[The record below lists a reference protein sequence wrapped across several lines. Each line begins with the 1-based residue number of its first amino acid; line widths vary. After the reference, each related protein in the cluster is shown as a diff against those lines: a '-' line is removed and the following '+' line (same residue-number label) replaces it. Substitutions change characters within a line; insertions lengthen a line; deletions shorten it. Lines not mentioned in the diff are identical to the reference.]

1 MRAPLADAADHAIQ
15 ALVSGSARSMGT
27 PEQTLK
33 VLMIENGRGG
43 YSRYTRDLCAALP
56 AQGCDVVYLASLD
69 HEIPV
74 EGDVRLLLY
83 PHTPVEG
90 PTGKYGFVSRK
101 IISSLCNF
109 VRIRRFAG
117 RFEPDLIHFQLATPL
132 ADAHWLPILRRRWPV
147 VLTAHDVIPHHG
159 HRLLSSP
166 SNLKRLYRSVD
177 RVIVHSAVNRATIVH
192 HFALPGDRIAV
203 IPHGTDAAI
212 PAVPASVA
220 RRTLDLPEDEHIVLF
235 LGVIRSNKR
244 LDLLIEACAKLF
256 ARQAGIRL
264 VIAGRPQDVPEAQV
278 RRMLSEGGIAE
289 RTTTRFGW
297 IPDDALE
304 LYLDAAD
311 VCVLPYVNFHA
322 QSGVLM
328 RALAH
333 GTPTIVADGGSLAVV
348 VTEGEAGLIFPAGD
362 AAAMADRIETVL
374 ASETLRSRLGR
385 NAQRMARN
393 QFDWRI
399 VAAETSRMYRQLVAD
414 STNGGRGRIRPR
426 Q

>member
-1 MRAPLADAADHAIQ
+1 
-15 ALVSGSARSMGT
+15 
-27 PEQTLK
+27 
-33 VLMIENGRGG
+33 
-43 YSRYTRDLCAALP
+43 
-56 AQGCDVVYLASLD
+56 
-69 HEIPV
+69 
-74 EGDVRLLLY
+74 
-83 PHTPVEG
+83 
-90 PTGKYGFVSRK
+90 
-101 IISSLCNF
+101 
-109 VRIRRFAG
+109 
-117 RFEPDLIHFQLATPL
+117 
-132 ADAHWLPILRRRWPV
+132 
-147 VLTAHDVIPHHG
+147 
-159 HRLLSSP
+159 
-166 SNLKRLYRSVD
+166 
-177 RVIVHSAVNRATIVH
+177 
-192 HFALPGDRIAV
+192 
-203 IPHGTDAAI
+203 
-212 PAVPASVA
+212 VA

-244 LDLLIEACAKLF
+244 LDLLVEACAKLF
-256 ARQAGIRL
+256 ARQDGIRL
-264 VIAGRPQDVPEAQV
+264 VIAGMPQDVPEAQV

-348 VTEGEAGLIFPAGD
+348 VTEGGAGLIFPAGD

-374 ASETLRSRLGR
+374 ASETLRSRLSR